1 MFVLPHAVANA
12 NRRRVQGAAAAMFL
26 VACISNALQRTCRG
40 PKALAAGNMHA
51 VLGWCFVTAV
61 AALSVALPTQG
72 SGAGARAMTT
82 IGAVVSRTSA
92 AVLGT
97 PVQLRSWALTTAL
110 VLGILLLLTGAWST
124 LNCYDS
130 PGFVGYEIGHLVP
143 ASMWIGTGAV
153 ALCFRRA
160 AAQLD
165 LQRMEGRLMVVLG
178 GLFLAEIT
186 IAHHGGMFG
195 PGGGYAALRFGR
207 ARGQSLNTHVCA
219 RAGPTTTS
227 SIKAQACCTL
237 HPVCWRWRWVNRVSQ
252 PACICCYLP
261 SARLSVRCYCR
272 IHLASLLTRGAV
284 IMSHVQFSEQSAL
297 MHQLH
302 AGLLLISALW
312 RCARRLPEYSLFAAL
327 SGAAFIASSECP
339 VRFAEDVGFNAAGYA
354 LCVLAAAALLWAWAV
369 HLALG
374 GAAATVQEERRARKL
389 LARRAPCDEDEV

>member
-1 MFVLPHAVANA
+1 
-12 NRRRVQGAAAAMFL
+12 MFL

-186 IAHHGGMFG
+186 MAHHGGMFG
-195 PGGGYAALRFGR
+195 SGGGYAARRL
-207 ARGQSLNTHVCA
+207 AALLVSPSTLTHVCA

-227 SIKAQACCTL
+227 SIKAQACCMS
-237 HPVCWRWRWVNRVSQ
+237 HPACWRWHLVNRASQ
-252 PACICCYLP
+252 PACICCYQQ
-261 SARLSVRCYCR
+261 SARLSVRCYCHIR
-272 IHLASLLTRGAV
+272 LASLLTHGAV

-297 MHQLH
+297 MHQAH
-302 AGLLLISALW
+302 AGMLLVSALW
-312 RCARRLPEYSLFAAL
+312 RCARRVPEYSLFAAL
-327 SGAAFIASSECP
+327 SGAAFIGSSECP

-354 LCVLAAAALLWAWAV
+354 LCVFAAAALLWTWAA
-369 HLALG
+369 HLAFG
-374 GAAATVQEERRARKL
+374 DAAATHDERRARKMQ
-389 LARRAPCDEDEV
+389 ARSENAPLDDDV